1 MSWRA
6 VLAALV
12 SALPMTALAGSGEQA
27 LSVTAGFA
35 TFTDGEVRAH
45 GGALGLDYEYRLSDA
60 FAVRG
65 SATGGAYEADGPAL
79 SGHGV
84 IGLAYAFDVI
94 KYVPFANVGVGALY
108 VSGDGIAND
117 VHPLVEVGGGVDILH
132 SRRFSYGV
140 VVRFET
146 LLQETS
152 YFTAATR
159 LTWRWGFF

>member
-1 MSWRA
+1 MSWRV
-6 VLAALV
+6 VLAAF
-12 SALPMTALAGSGEQA
+12 ALAVPSTAVAGSGEQA
-27 LSVTAGFA
+27 LSVTTGFA

-60 FAVRG
+60 FSVRG
-65 SATGGAYEADGPAL
+65 SGAAGGYDADGIAF

-84 IGLAYAFDVI
+84 VGLAYAFDVL

-108 VSGDGIAND
+108 VAGDGIENGA
-117 VHPLVEVGGGVDILH
+117 HPLVEVGGGVDVLH
-132 SRRFSYGV
+132 SRRFSYGL

-146 LLQETS
+146 LLQDTS